1 MESAEETRNVIID
14 LQRYGNETCC
24 GTNSPYH
31 VKTINMNHHFGA
43 LEIVELLANGGLLL
57 RRKPRPRPVG
67 STVIILSI
75 GHFDVVIEPYDLFR
89 QVGLSFTLINGT
101 EERVVCTNLSG
112 FEFFDRWPE
121 TEFTEQGHLFLFS
134 FLLLFSRTGSCNQV
148 NQLTT
153 RTDESIKETNG
164 NLLLRMLRSSNSSCV
179 GRRLSRLL
187 RCKCF
192 FFSFIKE
199 KEKKNALRG
208 IRTWS
213 DGHRR
218 LRVEYGAPVQFV
230 REEFP
235 FQSIPA
241 DPVSWPVSMP
251 GCLYGLSGRPISL
264 FSECRVHDMVVE
276 NNFLNHVYLLPTCS
290 LRRHR
295 DRGSARPTRPS
306 RSRTEREW

>member
-134 FLLLFSRTGSCNQV
+134 FLLQGQHQQQQQQQQH
-148 NQLTT
+148 QL
-153 RTDESIKETNG
+153 K
-164 NLLLRMLRSSNSSCV
+164 
-179 GRRLSRLL
+179 
-187 RCKCF
+187 
-192 FFSFIKE
+192 
-199 KEKKNALRG
+199 
-208 IRTWS
+208 
-213 DGHRR
+213 
-218 LRVEYGAPVQFV
+218 
-230 REEFP
+230 
-235 FQSIPA
+235 
-241 DPVSWPVSMP
+241 
-251 GCLYGLSGRPISL
+251 
-264 FSECRVHDMVVE
+264 SEQQ
-276 NNFLNHVYLLPTCS
+276 
-290 LRRHR
+290 
-295 DRGSARPTRPS
+295 
-306 RSRTEREW
+306 